1 MGHSMKENQFGHA
14 HISPD
19 REQPPRTWKGKRI
32 TSAVSNQRIEFIN
45 ETDDDDN
52 PAGGRVSGCGFHIWW
67 QDGPINREAGEEAH
81 GAFVEDVLLGVI
93 NRMEFYQGS
102 KFACEENEEA
112 LRHLRDAHTSMMN
125 RREDRVD
132 RGVQGKHEV

>member
-1 MGHSMKENQFGHA
+1 MMNEKIYGEKSMRPS
-14 HISPD
+14 SP
-19 REQPPRTWKGKRI
+19 RYEQPPRTWEGKRI

-52 PAGGRVSGCGFHIWW
+52 PAGGRVEGCGFHIYW
-67 QDGPINREAGEEAH
+67 QDGPVDREAGEEAH

-102 KFACEENEEA
+102 KFACEENDSA
-112 LRHLRDAHTSMMN
+112 LSHLRAAHTSMME
-125 RREDRVD
+125 RRWDREK

>member
-1 MGHSMKENQFGHA
+1 MCDNMNQAKSMRP
-14 HISPD
+14 SPRFD
-19 REQPPRTWKGKRI
+19 PPPRTWQGKRLI
-32 TSAVSNQRIEFIN
+32 SPVSNHEIELVN
-45 ETDDDDN
+45 ETDDDGN
-52 PAGGRVSGCGFHIWW
+52 PAGGRVEGCGFHIYW

-102 KFACEENEEA
+102 KFACDENEEA

-132 RGVQGKHEV
+132 RGVQGRHEV